1 VTLSLRLE
9 TTFWPLEN
17 FALACVCRI
26 LQIND
31 IPLFSRKGYTGEQY
45 LRSVIDQCDGLH
57 ADRSGSWAP
66 ESIKHWRQMVA
77 LQCFVWMLFK
87 SKSRLEASKC
97 CVWQRLIARSL
108 PAELIELRPAPNE

>member
-1 VTLSLRLE
+1 LE

-45 LRSVIDQCDGLH
+45 LRSVIDQCDGLQAGH
-57 ADRSGSWAP
+57 GRQNRLNIGDKWSRCNALYGCCLSPKADLKLANAASG
-66 ESIKHWRQMVA
+66 
-77 LQCFVWMLFK
+77 
-87 SKSRLEASKC
+87 
-97 CVWQRLIARSL
+97 
-108 PAELIELRPAPNE
+108 ND